1 MASLDLPAL
10 LLDASQRFASLSAL
24 QHPSGKRSY
33 LQMQEAALAL
43 AHRPDFIQRPFQII
57 AGEQT
62 WDEYIQIWASWISGK
77 PFLPLNPKF
86 PEQRQHNML
95 EMAERFFE
103 LSAQPTGEPHNPIKP
118 DPLAYLIFTSGS
130 TGNPK
135 GIPITQMQLARYCQT
150 LQGILNPNANDR
162 VLQLGDLSF
171 DISIMAM
178 AIAWPNGAELCVVP
192 TQHVLMA
199 PRYAAD
205 LDVTIW
211 LSVPSVVNLAAQA
224 GLLAPNSLPHIR
236 LAIFGG
242 EALSY
247 ESAKVFSAAAPNA
260 RLVNFWGPSEGTI
273 SLSHFEIDRA
283 LLENPTPP
291 NPDLAILPLGFPHV
305 GVELALWDVDQQS
318 WNAKE
323 GELCV
328 ASAQLTLAYLE
339 NPQQNAQ
346 AFFTHNQKRWYRTGD
361 LARWHDQYGYGYR
374 GRVDRQI
381 KLKGYRIE
389 LQDCELALRQ
399 ASGCDA
405 VGVVPWGPNSSPA
418 IQSLIGFIGKPAPL
432 HLAQEQEA
440 IFKKLHALLP
450 NYMIPQQLIFLDSL
464 PLNSSGKI
472 DFKALE
478 SKAYELVG

>member
-1 MASLDLPAL
+1 MTSLDLPAL
-10 LLDASQRFASLSAL
+10 LLNASKRFSNQSAL
-24 QHPSGKRSY
+24 QHPGGKRSY
-33 LQMQEAALAL
+33 LQMQKAALAL
-43 AHRPDFIQRPFQII
+43 ANRLDFKQRPFQIV

-62 WDEYIQIWASWISGK
+62 LDEYIQIWASWISGK
-77 PFLPLNPKF
+77 PYLPLNPKF
-86 PEQRQHNML
+86 PAQRQHTML
-95 EMAERFFE
+95 EITKRFFE
-103 LSAQPTGEPHNPIKP
+103 LSSQSTSEAHKPIKP

-135 GIPITQMQLARYCQT
+135 GIPITQTQLARYCQI
-150 LQGILNPNANDR
+150 LQGILQANASDR

-205 LDVTIW
+205 LNITIW
-211 LSVPSVVNLAAQA
+211 LSVPSVIHLAAQA
-224 GLLAPNSLPHIR
+224 GLLAPNSLPQLR

-283 LLENPTPP
+283 LLESPSPP
-291 NPDLAILPLGFPHV
+291 NPDLATLPLGFPHAD
-305 GVELALWDVDQQS
+305 VELALWDSEQQN

-328 ASAQLTLAYLE
+328 SSAQLTLTYLE
-339 NPQQNAQ
+339 NPQPSAQ
-346 AFFTHNQKRWYRTGD
+346 AFFTQAQKRWYRTGD
-361 LARWHDQYGYGYR
+361 LARWHDQYGYCYR
-374 GRVDRQI
+374 GRLDRQI

-389 LQDCELALRQ
+389 LQECEQALRQ

-405 VGVVPWGPNSSPA
+405 VAIVPFKPNANPA
-418 IQSLIGFIGKPAPL
+418 NPSLIGFLGKPVPL
-432 HLAQEQEA
+432 QLAQEQDA
-440 IFKKLHALLP
+440 IFQKLRTLLP
-450 NYMIPQQLIFLDSL
+450 NYMIPQQLIFLDFL
-464 PLNSSGKI
+464 PLNPSGKI
-472 DFKALE
+472 DFNALE
-478 SKAYELVG
+478 LKAYELVS